1 MINKKDFEAYK
12 NGTKLLPNTFAIGLR
27 KEQPIQKIKLDSDTN
42 ATFASD
48 YAGLVVKTI
57 MGKTVIKD
65 SNSTIDFEDEDIVIR
80 TFVGS
85 LIAINRVNRRNVKYI
100 TMN

>member
-12 NGTKLLPNTFAIGLR
+12 NGTKLLPKTFAIGLR
-27 KEQPIQKIKLDSDTN
+27 EEQPIQRIKLDSGTN
-42 ATFASD
+42 TTFASD
-48 YAGLVVKTI
+48 YSGLVVKTI
-57 MGKTVIKD
+57 MGKIVVKD
-65 SNSTIDFEDEDIVIR
+65 GNSTIDFEDEDIVIR
-80 TFVGS
+80 TFVEG